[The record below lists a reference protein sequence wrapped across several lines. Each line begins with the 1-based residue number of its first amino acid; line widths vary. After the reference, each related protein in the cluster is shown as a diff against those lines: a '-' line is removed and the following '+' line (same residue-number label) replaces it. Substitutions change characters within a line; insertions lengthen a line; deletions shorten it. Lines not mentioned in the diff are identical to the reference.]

1 MALFSYLGFQV
12 GSNIAGWLSFQ
23 PLYDW
28 ITALQPDLF
37 EE

>member
-1 MALFSYLGFQV
+1 MTMLQV
-12 GSNIAGWLSFQ
+12 GTPLAGWLSFQ

>member
-1 MALFSYLGFQV
+1 MAKLTSKQV
-12 GSNIAGWLSFQ
+12 GHPMAGWLSFQ

-28 ITALQPDLF
+28 ITAAAADLF